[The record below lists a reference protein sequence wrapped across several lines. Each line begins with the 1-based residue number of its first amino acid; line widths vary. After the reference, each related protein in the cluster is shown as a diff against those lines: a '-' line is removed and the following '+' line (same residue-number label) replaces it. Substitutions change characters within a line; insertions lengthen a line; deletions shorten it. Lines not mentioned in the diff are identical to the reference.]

1 MNERINNQIRAT
13 ELRVI
18 GAEGENLGV
27 LSKADALVKAREA
40 GLDLIEISPNAVPAV
55 AKIMDYGKF
64 QYIEN
69 KKAKEAK
76 SKAHTTETKGIQIK
90 VGTGEHD
97 LALKAKKVSEWLKDG
112 HRVKVELYLRG
123 REKYADK
130 KFLKERMLR
139 MLKFISESYKIAD
152 DFKDGPKGLT
162 ITIERD
168 TIKKPV

>member
-1 MNERINNQIRAT
+1 LNERINNQIRAT

-18 GAEGENLGV
+18 DAEGANIGV
-27 LSKADALVKAREA
+27 LSKADALEKARSL

-64 QYIEN
+64 QYVEA

-76 SKAHTTETKGIQIK
+76 AKAHTTETKGIQIK

-112 HRVKVELYLRG
+112 NRVKIELYLRG
-123 REKYADK
+123 REKYSDK
-130 KFLKERMLR
+130 DFLKERGLR
-139 MLKFISESYKIAD
+139 MLKFISEPYKVAD
-152 DFKDGPKGLT
+152 DWRAGLKGLT
-162 ITIERD
+162 LTIERD
-168 TIKKPV
+168 IVKKQI